1 MNLGKFECIFRSYG
15 VPVSLQNRNKI
26 VSIYGTNAGCNF
38 KDIPRKRE
46 SKEGT
51 LRELIFVGTNFRGTY
66 LRVFWPF
73 PRNIQNMA

>member
-15 VPVSLQNRNKI
+15 IPVSLQNRNKI

-46 SKEGT
+46 SKEGI
-51 LRELIFVGTNFRGTY
+51 LNFTVTFFKLTVNY
-66 LRVFWPF
+66 L
-73 PRNIQNMA
+73 